1 MTQPRISFVTVP
13 VTLEREYRVNS
24 SETYVRLVERTITVG
39 YQTQSTDK
47 GTVLE
52 LSLAAQSVADKQYN
66 GRKGRGLVHGRWNE
80 GRTATITINAAD
92 VDVYG
97 GVQYSGF
104 KWLSL
109 LKTAELL
116 PPSWDK
122 WEVQSDDISDE
133 ELVGLFQ
140 GAMDAALQE
149 MTTESSDGY
158 LEA

>member
-1 MTQPRISFVTVP
+1 MTQPRISFVTIP
-13 VTLEREYRVNS
+13 VMLEREYRVNS

-39 YQTQSTDK
+39 YQTQSTAQ

-66 GRKGRGLVHGRWNE
+66 GRKSRQIVHGRWDK
-80 GRTATITINAAD
+80 GRTTTISINAAD

-97 GVQYSGF
+97 SVQYSGF

-109 LKTAELL
+109 LKEAKLL

-122 WEVQSDDISDE
+122 WDVQSDDISDE

-149 MTTESSDGY
+149 MSAESSDGY